1 MTACFRVESLVA
13 NFPNRLETKLE
24 MSLSH
29 RRDLNNLI
37 KNDSSTIDQVESGY
51 KELLTSGCFQMKE
64 VKQFYFPP
72 LLLALSVG
80 NALHE
85 PDTL

>member
-51 KELLTSGCFQMKE
+51 KES
-64 VKQFYFPP
+64 
-72 LLLALSVG
+72 
-80 NALHE
+80 NLH
-85 PDTL
+85 LFL